1 MASLDYFVAT
11 FKRDSRIEA
20 VEPRMIAAL
29 EGGKIT
35 ELYGYRGYTK
45 ERLTYAVN
53 ERTSRSLIAG
63 TSTAAHEA
71 AKQVFALS
79 PQELSIARIDVQ
91 ETVVVAEPDRTIVFL
106 APKKVY
112 RATRVSSVNDEGETL
127 YVGSPSSRA
136 RLRIYN
142 KTAESGI
149 VAENGKYLRIEIQLR
164 DEYADKAY
172 LKWIEGKTDEVL
184 AFWIKKMIAD
194 KDADSLL
201 ELCRLL
207 SVDELQ
213 IEEKDTEWMQ
223 RRKIW
228 YEKTVIPA
236 MAKLFLVE
244 PEYREIAVRLL
255 TGTNHDDKIESQ

>member
-11 FKRDSRIEA
+11 FTRDTRIEA
-20 VEPRMIAAL
+20 VEPRLIAVL
-29 EGGKIT
+29 SGGKRT
-35 ELYGYRGYTK
+35 ELYGYKGYTK
-45 ERLTYAVN
+45 DKLTYAIN
-53 ERTSRSLIAG
+53 DYAARALIAG
-63 TSTAAHEA
+63 TSSAAHEA
-71 AKQVFALS
+71 AKQVFALA
-79 PQELSIARIDVQ
+79 PQGLSIARIDVQ
-91 ETVVVAEPDRTIVFL
+91 ETVVVADPDRTIVFTS
-106 APKKVY
+106 PKKKY
-112 RATRVSSVNDEGETL
+112 KATRISAVNSEGETL

-149 VAENGKYLRIEIQLR
+149 VADNGKYLRVEIQLR
-164 DEYADKAY
+164 DNYADEAY
-172 LKWIEGKTDEVL
+172 KKWIEGKTDEVL
-184 AFWIKKMIAD
+184 AFWVKKMIAD

-201 ELCRLL
+201 DLCRLL

-213 IEEKDTEWMQ
+213 IEEKDTEWTQ

-244 PEYREIAVRLL
+244 PEYREIAARLL
-255 TGTNHDDKIESQ
+255 TGTNHDDKIELQ